1 MQHLVHCPPRT
12 RNKQRRQVLKATL
25 HHASPDLFTFITPK
39 WHSQILKKGN
49 VQRFTFVTAI
59 LPIHSF
65 YHNFQLLMNNK
76 QSAKMHL
83 EHSGILAVQ
92 KPLIQKLF
100 MLPLHTKNL

>member
-1 MQHLVHCPPRT
+1 MQDLVHCPPHT
-12 RNKQRRQVLKATL
+12 RNKQRYRVLKATL
-25 HHASPDLFTFITPK
+25 HHASPHLFTFITPK

-49 VQRFTFVTAI
+49 IRRFTFIAAI
-59 LPIHSF
+59 LSIHSF

-100 MLPLHTKNL
+100 ILLGHTKNL